1 MHMLLC
7 RILLDMSQGS
17 IRQYTYIYIYISHC
31 PLGPQKCENNMK
43 IKTNAYENNV
53 MWHFHF
59 ISISFSMI
67 FTFWGSPRSGSQIS
81 HYFHIPVHIVL
92 FASYYDTGCFWRR
105 EGAPSL
111 GSWAWGEHSKL
122 YAHVGLQGSTWG
134 GDVHMGS
141 LATTIP
147 FAERAHIHKWLWLW
161 L

>member
-1 MHMLLC
+1 MNLEPL
-7 RILLDMSQGS
+7 SQSLRYGGS
-17 IRQYTYIYIYISHC
+17 ESLGVPPRSLKVPPVNELTESLPKQLHLSHVHHHAHAPLQNIAGYVPREYSTIYIYIYISHC

-92 FASYYDTGCFWRR
+92 FASYYDTGCF
-105 EGAPSL
+105 
-111 GSWAWGEHSKL
+111 
-122 YAHVGLQGSTWG
+122 
-134 GDVHMGS
+134 
-141 LATTIP
+141 
-147 FAERAHIHKWLWLW
+147 
-161 L
+161 